1 MSDLALMLAG
11 GLWVR
16 QDQHVTP
23 MRITIVLTVLAAVV
37 VVLTRV
43 RLAKDEGSA
52 GRLSIPT
59 GLLNLHTGAGVP
71 ALLLWTAFLVT
82 DNVLLGWLGVLL
94 LWVTV
99 VVGLLILARWLPA
112 KGRHS
117 SGPSA
122 DTWGEGPGLSIL
134 AHVGMLVG
142 AVVFTSFLV
151 LDKL

>member
-1 MSDLALMLAG
+1 
-11 GLWVR
+11 
-16 QDQHVTP
+16 

-52 GRLSIPT
+52 GRISIPQS
-59 GLLNLHTGAGVP
+59 LLNMHTFAGVP

-82 DNVLLGWLGVLL
+82 GTDLLGWLGVLFW
-94 LWVTV
+94 WVTV
-99 VVGLLILARWLPA
+99 IAGLLILARWLPA

-134 AHVGMLVG
+134 AHVGLLVG
-142 AVVFTSFLV
+142 AVVFTAFLAA
-151 LDKL
+151 DKL